1 MNKKVKIIILIA
13 SVIVIVA
20 TILTI
25 VFVQNLKDPEGIREY
40 EMDGYKYKI
49 ELRNDRGNEA
59 CFFIPQN
66 GCEIHIPEE
75 ITIKE
80 RWLEKKYTVTE
91 IKFDYVKEK
100 LTPDSLI
107 YKTKIIVPKT
117 VSRIR
122 DDGFE
127 DNAYAYTYAMINKE
141 KMGFYVPN
149 VGDIEVAKD
158 NPYFDSREN
167 SNCIIET
174 KTNKILIAGL
184 NNPKIPSTVTEIG
197 SFAFYI
203 YNQTELTIP
212 SNVKKIDSCAFM
224 GCESLKSIKFEEG
237 VEEVAIYAFVL
248 WDIFIEKDSH
258 FDDDDLNEIYIPSTM
273 KKISEVPFTLFHSYD
288 IKLYYNGSDF
298 SSIVSKDL
306 CPTDPQ
312 RVGLTG
318 KSGYSG
324 YTEDGYFEIEGWCKS
339 RGDIYLYSETAPSNE
354 GNYWH
359 YVDGNIT
366 TWE

>member
-1 MNKKVKIIILIA
+1 MNKKVKYIILIA
-13 SVIVIVA
+13 SAIALIA

-25 VFVQNLKDPEGIREY
+25 VFVSNLKDPEGIRDY

-49 ELRNDRGNEA
+49 ELRNDSGNEA
-59 CFFIPQN
+59 CFFIPSN
-66 GCEIHIPEE
+66 GSEIHIPED

-80 RWLEKKYTVTE
+80 RWVEKKYTITE
-91 IKFDYVKEK
+91 IKFDYVREK

-127 DNAYAYTYAMINKE
+127 DHKYAMINEE
-141 KMGFYVPN
+141 KMGFYVSN
-149 VGDIEVAKD
+149 VGDIEVAID

-167 SNCIIET
+167 CNCIIET
-174 KTNKILIAGL
+174 KTDKILIAGL

-197 SFAFYI
+197 SFAFYM

-224 GCESLKSIKFEEG
+224 GCESLKNIKFEEG

-248 WDIFIEKDSH
+248 WDLFIEKDDIS
-258 FDDDDLNEIYIPSTM
+258 FNDRLNEIYIPSTM
-273 KKISEVPFTLFHSYD
+273 KKISEVPFALSHSYGT
-288 IKLYYNGSDF
+288 KLYYNGSDF

-306 CPTDPQ
+306 CPTD
-312 RVGLTG
+312 VHTIGCIG
-318 KSGYSG
+318 KTYG
-324 YTEDGYFEIEGWCKS
+324 TDPEDGYFHIDGWCEPI
-339 RGDIYLYSETAPSNE
+339 DYIYLYSETAPSNE

-366 TWE
+366 IWK

>member
-1 MNKKVKIIILIA
+1 MNKKLKYLIIIASAIALI
-13 SVIVIVA
+13 A

-25 VFVQNLKDPEGIREY
+25 VFVQNLKDSEGIREY

-49 ELRNDRGNEA
+49 ELMNDSENEA

-66 GCEIHIPEE
+66 GKEIHIPEE

-80 RWLEKKYTVTE
+80 RWVEKKYTVTE

-122 DDGFE
+122 DDGFDE
-127 DNAYAYTYAMINKE
+127 FTYAMINKE

-149 VGDIEVAKD
+149 VGDIEVAID

-174 KTNKILIAGL
+174 KTDKILIAGL
-184 NNPKIPSTVTEIG
+184 NSPKIPSTVKEIG

-224 GCESLKSIKFEEG
+224 GCESLNSIKFEEG
-237 VEEVAIYAFVL
+237 VEEIAIYAFVL
-248 WDIFIEKDSH
+248 LDVFIEKDDRSYYN
-258 FDDDDLNEIYIPSTM
+258 LNEIYIPSTM
-273 KKISEVPFTLFHSYD
+273 KKISEVPFAFCNSYET
-288 IKLYYNGSDF
+288 KLYYNGSDF

-306 CPTDPQ
+306 F
-312 RVGLTG
+312 
-318 KSGYSG
+318 
-324 YTEDGYFEIEGWCKS
+324 YTHRQSIGNVVITHISPYTKDGYFYIEGWCHPI
-339 RGDIYLYSETAPSNE
+339 GYIYLYSETAPSNE

-366 TWE
+366 IWE

>member
-1 MNKKVKIIILIA
+1 MKKKVKIIILIA
-13 SVIVIVA
+13 SVIAIVA

-25 VFVQNLKDPEGIREY
+25 VFVQNLKDPEGTREY

-49 ELRNDRGNEA
+49 ELRNDKENEA

-80 RWLEKKYTVTE
+80 RWVDKKYTVTE

-127 DNAYAYTYAMINKE
+127 DKSYAYTYALINEE
-141 KMGFYVPN
+141 KMGFYVSN

-158 NPYFDSREN
+158 NPYLDSREN
-167 SNCIIET
+167 CNCIIET

-212 SNVKKIDSCAFM
+212 SNVKKIDTCAFM

-237 VEEVAIYAFVL
+237 VEEVAIYAFIL
-248 WDIFIEKDSH
+248 WDILIEV
-258 FDDDDLNEIYIPSTM
+258 DDYLMNNNVNEIYIPSTM
-273 KKISEVPFTLFHSYD
+273 KEISEYAFALSDSYD
-288 IKLYYNGSDF
+288 TKLYYNGSDF
-298 SSIVSKDL
+298 SSIERKVICTTDSHGGGL
-306 CPTDPQ
+306 CGISNQ
-312 RVGLTG
+312 R
-318 KSGYSG
+318 
-324 YTEDGYFEIEGWCKS
+324 GYFYVQGWAKPI
-339 RGDIYLYSETAPSNE
+339 DYDVYLYSEAAPSNE

-366 TWE
+366 IWE

>member
-1 MNKKVKIIILIA
+1 MKKKLKIIIIIA
-13 SVIVIVA
+13 SAIAIVA
-20 TILTI
+20 TILAI

-49 ELRNDRGNEA
+49 ELKNDRGNEA

-66 GCEIHIPEE
+66 GNEIHIPEE

-80 RWLEKKYTVTE
+80 RWVKKKYTVTE
-91 IKFDYVKEK
+91 IKFDYVEEK
-100 LTPDSLI
+100 ITPDSLI

-127 DNAYAYTYAMINKE
+127 EYTFAVINGVG
-141 KMGFYVPN
+141 MGFYVPN
-149 VGDIEVAKD
+149 VGDIEVAID

-167 SNCIIET
+167 CNCIIET
-174 KTNKILIAGL
+174 KTDKILIAGL
-184 NNPKIPSTVTEIG
+184 NNPKIPSTVKEIG
-197 SFAFYI
+197 SFAFYM

-224 GCESLKSIKFEEG
+224 GCASLKSIKLEEG
-237 VEEVAIYAFVL
+237 VEEIAIYAFFF
-248 WDIFIEKDSH
+248 WDRFIERDSYL
-258 FDDDDLNEIYIPSTM
+258 DNDRLNEIYIPSTM
-273 KKISEVPFTLFHSYD
+273 KELSEYAFSLYHNLNT
-288 IKLYYNGSDF
+288 KLYYNGSDF

-306 CPTDPQ
+306 RPTNVHW
-312 RVGLTG
+312 VGLHG
-318 KSGYSG
+318 KTVYRNG
-324 YTEDGYFEIEGWCKS
+324 YTEDGYFVIDGH
-339 RGDIYLYSETAPSNE
+339 RPPIGDIYLYSETAPSNE

-366 TWE
+366 IWE

>member
-1 MNKKVKIIILIA
+1 MNKKLKIIIIIA
-13 SVIVIVA
+13 SAIAIVA

-25 VFVQNLKDPEGIREY
+25 VFVQNLKNPEGIREY

-49 ELRNDRGNEA
+49 ELKNDRGNEA

-80 RWLEKKYTVTE
+80 RWVEKKYTVTE

-117 VSRIR
+117 VSSIR
-122 DDGFE
+122 DEGFE
-127 DNAYAYTYAMINKE
+127 DYTYAMINEE

-212 SNVKKIDSCAFM
+212 SNVKKIDTCAFM

-237 VEEVAIYAFVL
+237 VEEVAIYAFVF
-248 WDIFIEKDSH
+248 WDIFIEKDKFSSN
-258 FDDDDLNEIYIPSTM
+258 DDLNEIYIPSTM
-273 KKISEVPFTLFHSYD
+273 KKISELPFTLFYSYNT
-288 IKLYYNGSDF
+288 KLYYNGSDF

-318 KSGYSG
+318 KT
-324 YTEDGYFEIEGWCKS
+324 TEDGYFEIEGWYS
-339 RGDIYLYSETAPSNE
+339 SMGDIYLYSETAPSKE

-366 TWE
+366 IWE

>member
-1 MNKKVKIIILIA
+1 MNKKVKIIIIIA
-13 SVIVIVA
+13 SAIALIA

-25 VFVQNLKDPEGIREY
+25 VFVQNLKDPEGIRDF

-49 ELRNDRGNEA
+49 ELRNDSGNEA
-59 CFFIPQN
+59 CFFIPSN
-66 GCEIHIPEE
+66 GNEIHIPEE

-80 RWLEKKYTVTE
+80 RWVEKKYTVTE

-122 DDGFE
+122 DDGFDE
-127 DNAYAYTYAMINKE
+127 FTYAMINEE
-141 KMGFYVPN
+141 KMGFHVSN
-149 VGDIEVAKD
+149 VGDIEVAID

-174 KTNKILIAGL
+174 KTDKILIAGL
-184 NNPKIPSTVTEIG
+184 NNPKIPSTVKEIG

-203 YNQTELTIP
+203 YNQVELTIP

-224 GCESLKSIKFEEG
+224 GCESLKSIKLEEG
-237 VEEVAIYAFVL
+237 VEEVAIYAFVPY
-248 WDIFIEKDSH
+248 DVFIEKDDISSS
-258 FDDDDLNEIYIPSTM
+258 DQLNEIYIPSTM
-273 KKISEVPFTLFHSYD
+273 KKISEVPFAIFDRYKP
-288 IKLYYNGSDF
+288 KLYYNGSDF
-298 SSIVSKDL
+298 TSIVSKDL
-306 CPTDPQ
+306 CYTNIQ
-312 RVGLTG
+312 SIGLTG
-318 KSGYSG
+318 KSYYRSG
-324 YTEDGYFEIEGWCKS
+324 YTEDGYFHIEGWCHPI
-339 RGDIYLYSETAPSNE
+339 GYIYLYSETAPSNE

-366 TWE
+366 IWE

>member
-1 MNKKVKIIILIA
+1 MNKKVKIIIIIA
-13 SVIVIVA
+13 SAIAIVA

-25 VFVQNLKDPEGIREY
+25 VFVQNLKDPKGIREY

-49 ELRNDRGNEA
+49 ELRNDKGNEA

-80 RWLEKKYTVTE
+80 RWVEKKYTVTE
-91 IKFDYVKEK
+91 IKFDYVYDK

-117 VSRIR
+117 VSHIR
-122 DDGFE
+122 DDGFDE
-127 DNAYAYTYAMINKE
+127 FTFGMINGE

-149 VGDIEVAKD
+149 VGDIEVVKD

-197 SFAFYI
+197 SFAFYM
-203 YNQTELTIP
+203 YNQTKLTIP
-212 SNVKKIDSCAFM
+212 SNVKQIDTFAFM
-224 GCESLKSIKFEEG
+224 GCQSLKSIKLEEG

-248 WDIFIEKDSH
+248 YDVFIEKDDISSS
-258 FDDDDLNEIYIPSTM
+258 DQLNEIYIPSTL
-273 KKISEVPFTLFHSYD
+273 KKISEVPFAIFDRYKT
-288 IKLYYNGSDF
+288 KLYYNGSDF
-298 SSIVSKDL
+298 SSIVSKD
-306 CPTDPQ
+306 PSYIDIQ
-312 RVGLTG
+312 SIGLI
-318 KSGYSG
+318 
-324 YTEDGYFEIEGWCKS
+324 EISNQKGCFYVQGWA
-339 RGDIYLYSETAPSNE
+339 RPIEYNVYLYSEAAPSKE

-366 TWE
+366 IWE

>member
-13 SVIVIVA
+13 SAIAIVA

-49 ELRNDRGNEA
+49 ELMNDRGNEA
-59 CFFIPQN
+59 CFFIPSN

-80 RWLEKKYTVTE
+80 RWVEKKYTVTE

-100 LTPDSLI
+100 LTTDSLI

-122 DDGFE
+122 DDGFDE
-127 DNAYAYTYAMINKE
+127 FTYAMINKE

-149 VGDIEVAKD
+149 VGDIEVAID
-158 NPYFDSREN
+158 NPYLDSREN

-248 WDIFIEKDSH
+248 WDIFIEKDSSLSY
-258 FDDDDLNEIYIPSTM
+258 DDLNEIYIPSTM
-273 KKISEVPFTLFHSYD
+273 KKISKFAFAKYNFSNT
-288 IKLYYNGSDF
+288 KLYYNGSDF
-298 SSIVSKDL
+298 SSIESIEISTPDTH
-306 CPTDPQ
+306 CI
-312 RVGLTG
+312 GLTG
-318 KSGYSG
+318 KTVYRSGD
-324 YTEDGYFEIEGWCKS
+324 TDDGYFCIVGW
-339 RGDIYLYSETAPSNE
+339 GQLIDDIYLYSETAPSKE

-366 TWE
+366 IWE

>member
-1 MNKKVKIIILIA
+1 MNKKVKYLIIIASAIALI
-13 SVIVIVA
+13 A

-49 ELRNDRGNEA
+49 ELRNDSENEA

-66 GCEIHIPEE
+66 GNEIHIPEE

-80 RWLEKKYTVTE
+80 RWVEKKYTVTE

-100 LTPDSLI
+100 LTTDSLI

-122 DDGFE
+122 DDGFDE
-127 DNAYAYTYAMINKE
+127 FTYAMINRE

-149 VGDIEVAKD
+149 VGDIEVAID

-167 SNCIIET
+167 CNCIIET

-184 NNPKIPSTVTEIG
+184 NNPKIPSTVKEIG

-224 GCESLKSIKFEEG
+224 GCESLKSIKLEEG
-237 VEEVAIYAFVL
+237 VEEVAIYAFVPY
-248 WDIFIEKDSH
+248 DVFIER
-258 FDDDDLNEIYIPSTM
+258 DDISSSVQLNEIYIPSTM
-273 KKISEVPFTLFHSYD
+273 KKISEVPVAIFNRYKT
-288 IKLYYNGSDF
+288 KLYYNGSDF
-298 SSIVSKDL
+298 TSIVSKDFY
-306 CPTDPQ
+306 PTNIKSII
-312 RVGLTG
+312 LTG
-318 KSGYSG
+318 KSYYRSG
-324 YTEDGYFEIEGWCKS
+324 YPENGYFGIEG
-339 RGDIYLYSETAPSNE
+339 
-354 GNYWH
+354 
-359 YVDGNIT
+359 
-366 TWE
+366 

>member
-1 MNKKVKIIILIA
+1 MNKKVKIIIVIA
-13 SVIVIVA
+13 SVIAIVA

-25 VFVQNLKDPEGIREY
+25 VFVQNLKDPEGTREY

-66 GCEIHIPEE
+66 GNEIHIPEE
-75 ITIKE
+75 INIKE
-80 RWLEKKYTVTE
+80 RWIDRTYSVTE

-127 DNAYAYTYAMINKE
+127 DKSYAYTYALINEE

-174 KTNKILIAGL
+174 KTDKILIAGL

-224 GCESLKSIKFEEG
+224 GCESLKNLIIEEG
-237 VEEVAIYAFVL
+237 VEEIAIYAFVL
-248 WDIFIEKDSH
+248 WDIFIEKDDRSR
-258 FDDDDLNEIYIPSTM
+258 DNLNEIYIPSTM
-273 KKISEVPFTLFHSYD
+273 KKISELPFTLFYSYD
-288 IKLYYNGSDF
+288 TKLYYNGSDF
-298 SSIVSKDL
+298 SSIVNKDL
-306 CPTDPQ
+306 CYTDPQ

-318 KSGYSG
+318 KS
-324 YTEDGYFEIEGWCKS
+324 TEDGYFEIEGWYS
-339 RGDIYLYSETAPSNE
+339 SMGDIYLYSETAPSNE

-366 TWE
+366 IWE

>member
-1 MNKKVKIIILIA
+1 MNKKLKIIILIA
-13 SVIVIVA
+13 SVIAIVA

-49 ELRNDRGNEA
+49 EIRNDRGNEA
-59 CFFIPQN
+59 CFFIPSN
-66 GCEIHIPEE
+66 GNEIHIPEE

-80 RWLEKKYTVTE
+80 RWVEKKYTVTE

-149 VGDIEVAKD
+149 VGDIEVVKD
-158 NPYFDSREN
+158 NPYLDSREN
-167 SNCIIET
+167 CNCIIET
-174 KTNKILIAGL
+174 KTNKILLAGL
-184 NNPKIPSTVTEIG
+184 NNPKIPSTVKEIG

-224 GCESLKSIKFEEG
+224 GCESLKSIKLEEG
-237 VEEVAIYAFVL
+237 VEEVDIYAFVH
-248 WDIFIEKDSH
+248 WDKFIEKDDRSY
-258 FDDDDLNEIYIPSTM
+258 DYLNEIYIPSTM
-273 KKISEVPFTLFHSYD
+273 KKISEVPFVLFYSYD

-306 CPTDPQ
+306 CYTDPQ
-312 RVGLTG
+312 IVGLTG
-318 KSGYSG
+318 KSNK
-324 YTEDGYFEIEGWCKS
+324 EDGYFEIEGWY
-339 RGDIYLYSETAPSNE
+339 RRPIDIYLYSETAPSNE
-354 GNYWH
+354 ENYWH

-366 TWE
+366 IWE